1 MDVLPVTLRTAD
13 LTTAEAPMAHTKS
26 ENWKGAC
33 TVTQAAT
40 ADSEPH
46 LSWDLDIG
54 DVHSWLRAQRI
65 CTEECPLLAACL
77 RQRRESYPTSN
88 PRSVIWA
95 GVAYSEL
102 GRVLDT
108 AGLRRLNAVQRNRHR
123 RGKPSRPLVA
133 ASA

>member
-1 MDVLPVTLRTAD
+1 MNDPD
-13 LTTAEAPMAHTKS
+13 
-26 ENWKGAC
+26 
-33 TVTQAAT
+33 
-40 ADSEPH
+40 
-46 LSWDLDIG
+46 SWDLDSG
-54 DVHSWLRAQRI
+54 DVKRWLRAI
-65 CTEECPLLAACL
+65 L
-77 RQRRESYPTSN
+77 RMCRESCPFLAECVAARTRMYPATADFKAS
-88 PRSVIWA
+88 RSMPAGVIWA